1 MPNSQNNYFNAGI
14 PPVYPKGKSSALRI
28 FLMVAFIFLAGA
40 LKAQGDMRFFGTATK
55 GGAPLP
61 GATVVVL
68 MDGKQIYN
76 LTTGKNGK
84 FKFTIDINHN
94 YRINFSAPGCVDMYL
109 TMDLHTP
116 PDKAWVYPDYV
127 GEIPFFTSGDPKV
140 KTELFA
146 QKPFI
151 KIIFDGNKGFYDDPT
166 YKFVE
171 EIFKNP
177 AEEQQRKRD
186 ELAKKEAEE
195 KVRLAAEDKVRR
207 EEAERQRLAK
217 EDEDRR
223 KAEEDKRKNVPVTG
237 NKNPVTNEPPTPT
250 DPSMETDAIRL
261 EREKQDKLEREK
273 QNKNIRA
280 TYENNLLKLVAE
292 SERRNNLQKYNKMK
306 ESAEGN
312 SVVQTLRKEAQVKAE
327 NDFLIEKMKE
337 RQKQTLAHKRIKE
350 ERIKQLV
357 ETAAKIERD
366 DRATSMKPVAASQDL
381 NYAPSPNVVVTTE
394 QNFLTETKTTVI
406 SWPGGIRTIFN
417 VDEYLWGSRYY
428 YHDGVEIDQK
438 TYDAELFRHK
448 RN

>member
-1 MPNSQNNYFNAGI
+1 MFSAKPGLFTQEI
-14 PPVYPKGKSSALRI
+14 PAQQSKVGACFYRVLLLAI
-28 FLMVAFIFLAGA
+28 FLFAGMA
-40 LKAQGDMRFFGTATK
+40 MKAQGDMRFFGTATK

-61 GATVVVL
+61 GATVTVI
-68 MDGKQIYN
+68 MDGKQIFN

-94 YRINFSAPGCVDMYL
+94 YRINFSAPGCVDMYM

-116 PDKAWVYPDYV
+116 PEKAWVYPDYAA
-127 GEIPFFTSGDPKV
+127 EIPFFVAGDPKV

-166 YKFVE
+166 YKFVD

-177 AEEQQRKRD
+177 GDEQQRKRD

-195 KVRLAAEDKVRR
+195 KARLAAEDKLRR
-207 EEAERQRLAK
+207 DDLERQRLAK
-217 EDEDRR
+217 EEEDRR
-223 KAEEDKRKNVPVTG
+223 KAEEERKKNISVPPT
-237 NKNPVTNEPPTPT
+237 NKNPVEVETPE
-250 DPSMETDAIRL
+250 DPSMETDAIKL
-261 EREKQDKLEREK
+261 EREKQARLENEK

-280 TYENNLLKLVAE
+280 NYENNLLKLVAE
-292 SERRNNLQKYNKMK
+292 SERRNNLQKFNKMK
-306 ESAEGN
+306 ENAESN
-312 SVVQTLRKEAQVKAE
+312 SVVQTLRKEALVKAD
-327 NDFLIEKMKE
+327 NDFLVQKMKE
-337 RQKQTLAHKRIKE
+337 RQKQTLANKRLKE
-350 ERIKQLV
+350 EQLKMLV
-357 ETAAKIERD
+357 ETAAKIERN

-394 QNFLTETKTTVI
+394 ESFLTETHTTVI
-406 SWPGGIRTIFN
+406 SWPGGIQTIFN

-438 TYDAELFRHK
+438 TYDAEIFRHK